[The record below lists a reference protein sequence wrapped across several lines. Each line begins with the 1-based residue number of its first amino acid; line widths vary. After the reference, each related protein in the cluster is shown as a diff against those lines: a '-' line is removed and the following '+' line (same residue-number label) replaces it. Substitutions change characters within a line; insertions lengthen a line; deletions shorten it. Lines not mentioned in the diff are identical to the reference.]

1 MYAYIKGK
9 ITETGESTVTIEAGG
24 IGYEAIV
31 SACTAKK
38 LSVGSDAVLYTYLS
52 VR

>member
-24 IGYEAIV
+24 IGYEGIV
-31 SACTAKK
+31 SASRPKNFQWGRTR
-38 LSVGSDAVLYTYLS
+38 SYTPIFP
-52 VR
+52 